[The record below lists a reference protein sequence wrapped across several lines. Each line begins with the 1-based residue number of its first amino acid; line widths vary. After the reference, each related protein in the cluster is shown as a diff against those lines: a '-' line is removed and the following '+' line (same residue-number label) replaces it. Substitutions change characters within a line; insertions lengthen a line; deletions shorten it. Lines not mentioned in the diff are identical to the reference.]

1 MTGPTRRTL
10 LKHASLGAAAAA
22 AAPVL
27 LTGSAD
33 ADTEHD
39 GPTAPGAVM
48 AYVRN
53 QRTGEIAVMAGETE
67 IICHDRALA
76 THLARIAHR
85 ATQS

>member
-1 MTGPTRRTL
+1 MTGPSRRTL

-33 ADTEHD
+33 ADSERD

-76 THLARIAHR
+76 SQLARIAHR
-85 ATQS
+85 GNQS